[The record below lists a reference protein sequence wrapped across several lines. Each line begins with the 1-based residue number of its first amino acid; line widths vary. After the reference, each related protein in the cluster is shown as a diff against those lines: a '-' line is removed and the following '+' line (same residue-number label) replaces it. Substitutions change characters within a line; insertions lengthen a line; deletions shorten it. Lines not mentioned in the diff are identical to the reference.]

1 MIFTQAECDE
11 YLTTITALKLNH
23 DWLSGVDKTYPL
35 KSYTY
40 DDATDTW
47 INPVD
52 EGSTFVGAGAPAWF
66 TAWRIDNP
74 DAVEITSEA
83 EAAANPTCAAWTGWN
98 EYVNDN
104 DTYIAALN
112 TMGEDIGKMESTH
125 ATMLATIE

>member
-40 DDATDTW
+40 DDATNTW

>member
-40 DDATDTW
+40 DDATNTW

-52 EGSTFVGAGAPAWF
+52 EGSTFVGEGAPAWF

>member
-83 EAAANPTCAAWTGWN
+83 EAAANPHVPLGL
-98 EYVNDN
+98 DG
-104 DTYIAALN
+104 
-112 TMGEDIGKMESTH
+112 MS
-125 ATMLATIE
+125 MLMIMTPI